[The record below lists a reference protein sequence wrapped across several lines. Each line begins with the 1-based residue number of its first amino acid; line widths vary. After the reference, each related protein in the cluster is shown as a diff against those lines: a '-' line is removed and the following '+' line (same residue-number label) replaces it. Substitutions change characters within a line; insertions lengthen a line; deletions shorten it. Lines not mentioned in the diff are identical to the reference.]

1 MPIVLKDQQSSS
13 ACRASQKIKLMIYT
27 NYSITKEDNKE
38 LIIFP
43 NMYVNG
49 TPFFNEKVSIAHLNR
64 NINSF
69 KASPPNATYKDHIQW
84 DE

>member
-1 MPIVLKDQQSSS
+1 VVPIVLKNKQSSL

-27 NYSITKEDNKE
+27 NYSIDKEDNKE

-43 NMYVNG
+43 NMYVNE

-69 KASPPNATYKDHIQW
+69 KASPPKVIYKDHIQW
-84 DE
+84 E